1 MEAGKSFAVRSEITL
16 DNQIENRND
25 TCRQTKNITH
35 DKQIK
40 VLAKKKKE
48 KEKEM
53 KYNIS
58 AVPGCI
64 VAVPGDKHSLAS
76 L

>member
-35 DKQIK
+35 DKQLK
-40 VLAKKKKE
+40 VLA
-48 KEKEM
+48 
-53 KYNIS
+53 NNT
-58 AVPGCI
+58 GCTQ
-64 VAVPGDKHSLAS
+64 DKHRKHQGGE
-76 L
+76 